1 MKTNMKKII
10 SAVALITMLASSFAT
25 INTVSA
31 ADWDHK
37 LKPEL
42 WTKVPLSYYEE
53 FTIALN
59 KEDLKSA
66 LIAYDYA
73 INQEKW
79 FGATDEELK
88 EFYYYKEQLKK
99 GILEYGMVKILP
111 WRHWNV
117 LYREVLEFLLSWKTN
132 RFQYQP
138 YWKYFTKEQDKERE
152 AIKIIEDNWNNN
164 VLLENNNISTNN
176 WYEVVDIEDEVE
188 NTPIVKVKET
198 NKYKLKLK
206 WYDLVKFDKIEKQ
219 IEKIITEKLLP
230 SYSKMSKEEV
240 RKKVDTLN
248 AAVERLQKKYYDNFT
263 KGVIEEVRIQVAYFV
278 NL

>member
-25 INTVSA
+25 INTVNA

-37 LKPEL
+37 LKPEI
-42 WTKVPLSYYEE
+42 WQSRPLSYYED
-53 FTIALN
+53 FTFALN

-73 INQEKW
+73 IEQEKW

-111 WRHWNV
+111 WDHWNV
-117 LYREVLEFLLSWKTN
+117 LYKGVLQSLLSWKIN
-132 RFQYQP
+132 RFQYKP
-138 YWKYFTKEQDKERE
+138 YWKYFTKEHDKERN
-152 AIKIIEDNWNNN
+152 AITIIENNGNNN
-164 VLLENNNISTNN
+164 VLLENNNNNN
-176 WYEVVDIEDEVE
+176 WYEVIDIEDEVE
-188 NTPIVKVKET
+188 NMPIVKVKET
-198 NKYKLKLK
+198 NRYKLKLK